1 MQPLPQKCRLKKMSD
16 NEYEIKT
23 IEQNDDE
30 FPESLRSLPKNRSPK
45 QIFIQGEILDFR
57 KCVAIVG
64 TRKCSREGQ
73 ELAHEIATELSIN
86 GYTVVSGLAKGIDI
100 AAHAGAIENDGKT
113 IAVLE
118 GLPKIYP
125 PGHENHAQKVQNYGC
140 LLTENFPNSDNLVLA
155 LVKRNELIA
164 ALSDA
169 IIVVESS
176 ESGGAHYAIDYG
188 KKLEKLV
195 ITMEPQVENDEFVN
209 GFQKFVEQGAKPAKT
224 AKDVINILDSYE
236 KPKKSKLDDFT

>member
-1 MQPLPQKCRLKKMSD
+1 MSGV
-16 NEYEIKT
+16 EHEINK
-23 IEQNDDE
+23 IKQNDDD
-30 FPESLRSLPKNRSPK
+30 FPESLKSLPKRRIPNE
-45 QIFIQGEILDFR
+45 IFIQGEISDFT
-57 KCVAIVG
+57 KCIAIVG
-64 TRKCSREGQ
+64 TRKCSQEGQ
-73 ELAHEIATELSIN
+73 ELAHEIAVQLSVN

-100 AAHAGAIENDGKT
+100 AAHAGAIENEGKT

-125 PGHENHAQKVQNYGC
+125 PEHEKQAKAIQNYGC
-140 LLTENFPNSDNLVLA
+140 LLTENFPNSDNLILA

-188 KKLEKLV
+188 KKLEKL
-195 ITMEPQVENDEFVN
+195 IIAMEPQVKNDKFTK
-209 GFQKFVEQGAKPAKT
+209 GFQKFCELGAKPAKT
-224 AKDVINILDSYE
+224 SEDVINILNTYE

>member
-1 MQPLPQKCRLKKMSD
+1 MEKNDK
-16 NEYEIKT
+16 NANIKT
-23 IEQNDDE
+23 V
-30 FPESLRSLPKNRSPK
+30 KNVHINSYTSPIK
-45 QIFIQGEILDFR
+45 DII
-57 KCVAIVG
+57 
-64 TRKCSREGQ
+64 
-73 ELAHEIATELSIN
+73 
-86 GYTVVSGLAKGIDI
+86 GI
-100 AAHAGAIENDGKT
+100 
-113 IAVLE
+113 
-118 GLPKIYP
+118 
-125 PGHENHAQKVQNYGC
+125 

-195 ITMEPQVENDEFVN
+195 ITMEPQVKNDEFVN

-224 AKDVINILDSYE
+224 AKDVKNILD
-236 KPKKSKLDDFT
+236 

>member
-1 MQPLPQKCRLKKMSD
+1 MSD
-16 NEYEIKT
+16 MGHEVRTIK
-23 IEQNDDE
+23 QSDDV
-30 FPESLRSLPKNRSPK
+30 FPESLKSLPKNRSPNE
-45 QIFIQGEILDFR
+45 IFIQGEISDFT
-57 KCVAIVG
+57 KCIAIVG
-64 TRKCSREGQ
+64 TRKCSKEGQ
-73 ELAHEIATELSIN
+73 ELAHEIAVQLSVN
-86 GYTVVSGLAKGIDI
+86 GYTIVSGLAKGIDI
-100 AAHAGAIENDGKT
+100 AAHAGAIENEKKT

-125 PGHENHAQKVQNYGC
+125 PAHEKQAKAIQNYGC

-169 IIVVESS
+169 IIVVESG

-195 ITMEPQVENDEFVN
+195 IAMKPQVENDEFTN
-209 GFQKFVEQGAKPAKT
+209 GFQKFCEKGAKPAET
-224 AKDVINILDSYE
+224 SDYVMNILNTYE

>member
-1 MQPLPQKCRLKKMSD
+1 M
-16 NEYEIKT
+16 NEHDEGIKENEIIEIK
-23 IEQNDDE
+23 QNDE
-30 FPESLRSLPKNRSPK
+30 QFPESLKSLPKGRSPD
-45 QIFIQGEILDFR
+45 QIYIQGEISNFT
-57 KCVAIVG
+57 KCIAIVG
-64 TRKCSREGQ
+64 TRKCSQEGQ
-73 ELAHEIATELSIN
+73 ELAHEIATELSVN

-100 AAHAGAIENDGKT
+100 AAHAGAIENDGQT

-125 PGHENHAQKVQNYGC
+125 PGHEKHAQKIQSFGC

-176 ESGGAHYAIDYG
+176 ESGGAHYAMDYG
-188 KKLEKLV
+188 KKLEKMV
-195 ITMEPQVENDEFVN
+195 ITMEPQVENDEFTN
-209 GFQKFVEQGAKPAKT
+209 GFQKFCEQGAKPAKT
-224 AKDVINILDSYE
+224 AEDVISILKSYK